1 MSIDCNLAT
10 QKLRQYLPPR
20 SLHNIRI
27 ERLWRDVRKDTLE
40 FFRRI
45 FMHLEAIDLLDMDNP
60 IHRVCLFIVFRNRIQ
75 KSLDET
81 LVSWNNHKV
90 RTAGN
95 KTPNAM
101 YQLSREQAINR
112 GFWTGDPG
120 DDLSEVSDD
129 YGREFGDG
137 IMPPADELADDPTAP
152 RSDYFPSAEAE
163 HEAGIFVNNDDEIQG
178 IKDILGDFDVS
189 EEDDNNG
196 INVYVEATL
205 RVEAFLKK
213 KDA

>member
-1 MSIDCNLAT
+1 
-10 QKLRQYLPPR
+10 
-20 SLHNIRI
+20 
-27 ERLWRDVRKDTLE
+27 
-40 FFRRI
+40 
-45 FMHLEAIDLLDMDNP
+45 MHLEAIDLLDMDNP

-213 KDA
+213 MDA

>member
-137 IMPPADELADDPTAP
+137 IMPPADKLADDPTAP

-213 KDA
+213 MDA